1 MISTQILVERVDF
14 SVDKI
19 EKSINYDEIQRFLS
33 RIFSKIS
40 LSKVQKPTLRYQ
52 HNPVFPR

>member
-1 MISTQILVERVDF
+1 MILTQILVERVGF

-40 LSKVQKPTLRYQ
+40 ISKVQMPTLLRQ
-52 HNPVFPR
+52 HNLIFPR